1 MWDTGAVFF
10 WAAAAVCGMASIY
23 MLTRFLSCAR
33 RDRFIADTPLVK
45 IRSAAQGYVRIEGRA
60 SSPAGD
66 RLLAPLS
73 RRPCVWWRYSI
84 LERVENDQRK
94 TEWRRVD
101 SGTSVTP
108 FTVTDADA
116 SCLVGPVGAD
126 VTPTNKDTWW
136 GDSLRP
142 NCLPHERPLLGFGQ
156 HNYRYTEEIVTTGS
170 HLSVMGEFR
179 SHSEAGQVDDQ
190 VQELLVAWKRDQ
202 NELLKKFDHN
212 HDGRIDADE
221 WEAARVAAKAAVDS
235 TRPGGPLDRVCVVG
249 QPRHGQPFLIASL
262 NEQQLHKRER
272 RLGAVALAA
281 SVVFL
286 GLAVWAVEKA
296 LRAVG

>member
-1 MWDTGAVFF
+1 LIEHNSAVLF
-10 WAAAAVCGMASIY
+10 WAAAGVCGLASIY
-23 MLTRFLSCAR
+23 MLTRFLSSAR
-33 RDRFIADTPLVK
+33 RDRFIADTPLVR

-60 SSPAGD
+60 SSAAGD
-66 RLLAPLS
+66 RMLAPLS

-84 LERVENDQRK
+84 LERVENAQRK
-94 TEWRRVD
+94 KEWRRVD

-108 FTVTDADA
+108 FTLTDADA

-126 VTPTNKDTWW
+126 VTATNTDTWW
-136 GDSLRP
+136 GDSPRP
-142 NCLPHERPLLGFGQ
+142 NCLPYERSPIGFGEQ
-156 HNYRYTEEIVTTGS
+156 NYRYTEEIVTTGS

-179 SHSEAGQVDDQ
+179 SHSEAAVDDQ
-190 VQELLVAWKRDQ
+190 VQQLLIAWKRDQ
-202 NELLKKFDHN
+202 TELLKKFDHN

-221 WEAARVAAKAAVDS
+221 WEAARTAAKAAVDS
-235 TRPGGPLDRVCVVG
+235 TKPDGPLDRVCVVG
-249 QPRHGQPFLIASL
+249 QPTHGQPFLIAPL

-272 RLGAVALAA
+272 RLGATALAA

-286 GLAVWAVEKA
+286 ALAVWALEKA